1 MIQKYLENVPIEHG
15 SKVSQNEENLAIHA
29 QDWNVKNFQG
39 VQVVSQ
45 AHLKSGTK
53 KSSFIVSENN
63 TSDGQPITSQVS
75 LTLPKTLFDTMES
88 KSAEQ
93 RVSFV
98 VFRKIS
104 LFQHADQSASDAN
117 AQTQRKTNSFIIAAS
132 VKGMEVKNLTG
143 PVETA
148 YQPLKAGKDKS
159 AECVFWDFKQN
170 KGQGNWSGEDCH
182 YKGIINGLVNCHC
195 NHLTNFAILMVIN
208 SL

>member
-1 MIQKYLENVPIEHG
+1 MDGSIFLSHVQQLIKQCGVYFFYRILFVIQKYLENVPIEHG

-29 QDWNVKNFQG
+29 QDWNVTNFQG

-45 AHLKSGTK
+45 AHLKNGTK

-104 LFQHADQSASDAN
+104 LFQHADQSSPNAN
-117 AQTQRKTNSFIIAAS
+117 AQTQIRA
-132 VKGMEVKNLTG
+132 MEIGLEKIVITKEQSMDWLI
-143 PVETA
+143 VTA
-148 YQPLKAGKDKS
+148 T
-159 AECVFWDFKQN
+159 
-170 KGQGNWSGEDCH
+170 
-182 YKGIINGLVNCHC
+182 I
-195 NHLTNFAILMVIN
+195 
-208 SL
+208 